1 MAQEQRQLE
10 DKRGLRFPFKADA
23 EVVLPNHSD
32 KIPARVTELSFRGC
46 FLEISAALQEKQR
59 VRVKIFHSDEVFEAP
74 AEVIYARPTGVG
86 LVFGNMEPP
95 FRRALQAWILTALDA
110 QAKSKRL

>member
-32 KIPARVTELSFRGC
+32 KIAARVTELSFRGC
-46 FLEISAALQEKQR
+46 FLEISAAFQEKQR
-59 VRVKIFHSDEVFEAP
+59 VRVKILHFDEFFEAP
-74 AEVIYARPTGVG
+74 AEVIYVRPTGVG

-95 FRRALQAWILTALDA
+95 FRRVLQAWILAALDA